1 MVEEPAVAAIV
12 VPSAEENEDNT
23 DSVLVNGE
31 VVYVHYRSSFTSRLI
46 QANAG
51 MQDYYTTI
59 KNYILSYAGIKAK
72 TSWNYEIFTK
82 GRTQCVKLNIKGK
95 SLTLNLALNP
105 KEYSITKYH
114 FTDLSDNPKFAK
126 LPMLLKV
133 RSDRAL
139 KYALELISEVMKAL
153 GIEQGEV
160 PAVDYHMPYESNA
173 SLAKRGIVKVILPEG
188 VKYDPS
194 LEIREA
200 NVTDIID
207 GGDAT
212 ATREEVFLYD
222 HEDVSEIIDDEAETA
237 VEAVAEE
244 PAVEEPVAED
254 AVVEEAE
261 QAPAEEAVAEDAVAE
276 VEADV
281 AVATE
286 TASTSAGA
294 PVIIGENTVDVGGNV
309 VLIRYRS
316 SFTSRLIQ
324 SEESVQD
331 YYTALKN
338 HLLSYKGVK
347 SRTSWNY
354 ETFSRGR
361 NQLARIN
368 IKGKTLTI
376 NLALIPTEY
385 SASKYHFTDLSDDPK
400 FDKLPMLLKVRS
412 ARALKYALEL
422 IGELMKSLEI
432 PVGKVQDV
440 DYHKPYEANSS
451 LAKRGLMKIILPAG
465 VKLDQST
472 VLLEENVDNMMDSH
486 KQETETPVEETPVI
500 ETSVEEAPVE
510 EAPVEEAPVEEA
522 PVEEAPVEEAPV
534 EEAPVEEAPVEEAPA
549 EEAPAEEAPV
559 EEAPAEEA
567 PAEEAPAEEAP
578 VEEAP
583 VEEALA
589 EEAPVEEHREVF
601 TDAVHADEMV
611 SDDVAE
617 HSIDVIKK
625 SRSGKMVEVNIDEIC
640 ENFEDDEIV
649 TLDALKAKRI
659 VNKSAGRLKVLANG
673 TMTKRL
679 TIEADKFSLQAVK
692 MITLAGGVAKKYV

>member
-1 MVEEPAVAAIV
+1 M
-12 VPSAEENEDNT
+12 
-23 DSVLVNGE
+23 LVDGQ
-31 VVYVHYRSSFTSRLI
+31 VIYVHYRSSFTSRLI

-51 MQDYYTTI
+51 IQDYYTTI

-105 KEYSITKYH
+105 KEYSVTKYH

-139 KYALELISEVMKAL
+139 KYALELIADVMKNL
-153 GIEQGEV
+153 GLEQGEI
-160 PAVDYHMPYESNA
+160 PTVDYRMPYESNA

-200 NVTDIID
+200 NVADIID
-207 GGDAT
+207 GNEAT

-222 HEDVSEIIDDEAETA
+222 QEDVSDI
-237 VEAVAEE
+237 
-244 PAVEEPVAED
+244 VEEDAAEVAED
-254 AVVEEAE
+254 AVEAPVAEDVAEKLVEEEAEAPVEEAAIE
-261 QAPAEEAVAEDAVAE
+261 EAPAEEIDAEEAA
-276 VEADV
+276 VEAEPDV

-286 TASTSAGA
+286 TASVSAGA
-294 PVIIGENTVDVGGNV
+294 PVIVGENTVDVGGNV

-324 SEESVQD
+324 SENDVQD

-347 SRTSWNY
+347 TRTSWNY
-354 ETFSRGR
+354 ETFSKGR

-376 NLALIPTEY
+376 NLALVPNEY
-385 SASKYHFTDLSDDPK
+385 NASKYHFTDLSDNPK

-422 IGELMKSLEI
+422 INELMKSLEI
-432 PVGKVQDV
+432 PVGKVQNV

-472 VLLEENVDNMMDSH
+472 VLLEENVDSLIDSH
-486 KQETETPVEETPVI
+486 KQENEAPIAVETPVAET
-500 ETSVEEAPVE
+500 PVE
-510 EAPVEEAPVEEA
+510 EAPVEEAPIEEAPAEEAPAEEA

-549 EEAPAEEAPV
+549 EEAPVEEAPAEEAPV

-567 PAEEAPAEEAP
+567 PAAE
-578 VEEAP
+578 
-583 VEEALA
+583 
-589 EEAPVEEHREVF
+589 HHEVF

-617 HSIDVIKK
+617 HSIEVVKK
-625 SRSGKMVEVNIDEIC
+625 ARSGKMVEVNIDQIC
-640 ENFEDDEIV
+640 ANFEDGDIV

-673 TMTKRL
+673 TMTKSL
-679 TIEADKFSLQAVK
+679 TVEADKFSLQAVK